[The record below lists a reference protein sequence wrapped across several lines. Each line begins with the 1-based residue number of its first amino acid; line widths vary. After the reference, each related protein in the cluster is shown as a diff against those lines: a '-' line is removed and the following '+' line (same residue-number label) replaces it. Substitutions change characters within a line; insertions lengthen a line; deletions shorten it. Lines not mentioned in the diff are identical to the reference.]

1 MISVSTV
8 PGLDDAD
15 ADALADQ
22 LLPDAFAERVDAE
35 FGQRV
40 HGRAGRATLPAVEL
54 IVTTSATPR
63 GESAAAAM
71 RWGSEARVCVEDA
84 AAR

>member
-8 PGLDDAD
+8 PGSTIPTRTRLPISSCRIPSLN
-15 ADALADQ
+15 ALTPNLVSEYTAVPG
-22 LLPDAFAERVDAE
+22 L
-35 FGQRV
+35 
-40 HGRAGRATLPAVEL
+40 ATRPPVEL

-71 RWGSEARVCVEDA
+71 RWGSAARVA
-84 AAR
+84 

>member
-22 LLPDAFAERVDAE
+22 LLPDPFAERVDAE
-35 FGQRV
+35 LGQRV
-40 HGRAGRATLPAVEL
+40 HGRARPGHPARR
-54 IVTTSATPR
+54 SN
-63 GESAAAAM
+63 
-71 RWGSEARVCVEDA
+71 
-84 AAR
+84 